1 MNDLTD
7 RAQRPDRQRPTA
19 VIALALL
26 LATINWSVQAPAGST
41 HYRWINERGDPVYSD
56 RPPPEGVDY
65 EVVSAGSTLKRS
77 VSADEGAVPLEVE
90 PRVGNEF
97 EQIDTAD
104 KGPRKNPELCA
115 RARTD
120 LEALTS
126 ADQVKV
132 RNDQG
137 EVRLLSP
144 EEMQIE
150 RARAQEQVKV
160 YCD

>member
-1 MNDLTD
+1 VRNRTRL
-7 RAQRPDRQRPTA
+7 
-19 VIALALL
+19 ALAVLV
-26 LATINWSVQAPAGST
+26 ATGTWAAQVAAGDV
-41 HYRWINERGDPVYSD
+41 HYRWLNDRGQPVYSD
-56 RPPPEGVDY
+56 RPPPQGVDY
-65 EVVSAGSTLKRS
+65 EVVSTSSTFKRA

-90 PRVGNEF
+90 SRVGNEF
-97 EQIDTAD
+97 EQINTAD
-104 KGPRKNPELCA
+104 KGPGKNPELCA
-115 RARTD
+115 RARQD

-150 RARAQEQVKV
+150 RVRAQEQVKV